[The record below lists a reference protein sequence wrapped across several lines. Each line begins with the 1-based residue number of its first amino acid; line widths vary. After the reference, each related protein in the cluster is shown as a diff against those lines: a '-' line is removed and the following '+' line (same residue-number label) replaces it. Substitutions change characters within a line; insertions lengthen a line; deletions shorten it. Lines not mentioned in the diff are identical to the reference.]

1 MRLERI
7 SGKIKEAHFTRGN
20 EEWRDMI
27 SSVSNIF
34 TKQEKLK
41 YSTQRLG
48 GRFQEEQE
56 SVCSHPFHDFS
67 IYFFTS
73 FLITNSRAIN
83 IRLSTIGTS

>member
-7 SGKIKEAHFTRGN
+7 SGKIKKAHFTRGN

-48 GRFQEEQE
+48 GRFQEE
-56 SVCSHPFHDFS
+56 
-67 IYFFTS
+67 
-73 FLITNSRAIN
+73 
-83 IRLSTIGTS
+83 